1 MKLNI
6 YALFDSQIAAF
17 AQPYFS
23 PTNGSALRA
32 FSDHVND
39 KNSPVNKHPGD
50 YSVYQLGSYDDQT
63 GEIQP
68 VKPARIGTAVEYLN
82 KE

>member
-32 FSDHVND
+32 FADHVND
-39 KNSPVNKHPGD
+39 KTSPVNKHPGD

-68 VKPARIGTAVEYLN
+68 LKPARIGTALEYLN